1 MPKISF
7 ETLIKKGG
15 NYLSGK
21 GMDIPSEMVE
31 DIVLETLTKLNSK
44 NTFKELL
51 RKDRR
56 KALSYFYRSLYNR
69 GVNYLKREN
78 RELPLKA
85 WAKTTFKDP
94 LFYSIVVESEVLS
107 YEIVDELLSDEKMK
121 NDLYLVYLSFYK
133 NLTLEN
139 LGWIFEISKST
150 VEYRMK
156 NTIKRIDAILSS
168 RGFVYVFQ
176 YKVFFRILFNRISLL
191 DIEGSV
197 SAVA

>member
-85 WAKTTFKDP
+85 WAKATFKDP